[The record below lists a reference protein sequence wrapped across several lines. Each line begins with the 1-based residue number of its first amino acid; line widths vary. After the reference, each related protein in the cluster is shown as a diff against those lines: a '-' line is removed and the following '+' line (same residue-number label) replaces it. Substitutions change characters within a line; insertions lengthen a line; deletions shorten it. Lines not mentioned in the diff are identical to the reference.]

1 MFRLSRNCWQTCAQ
15 RHCIERLCGRGAS
28 SPRRSSSRSN
38 ARDGSQQTPLI
49 SAAQSSHLDVVQ
61 LLLADSRVDP
71 NERDRSQ
78 RTPLISA
85 AATSHLN
92 VVQLLLTNSRVDVN
106 AQDKDH
112 WTALNFAAMKG
123 FVDVA

>member
-1 MFRLSRNCWQTCAQ
+1 M
-15 RHCIERLCGRGAS
+15 
-28 SPRRSSSRSN
+28 
-38 ARDGSQQTPLI
+38 
-49 SAAQSSHLDVVQ
+49 Q